1 MSDKEFNLH
10 SLIMRH
16 EPSEITIPARTETFE
31 AQVVT
36 FSRERTETTYPHA
49 VSMTYPMQETQRLIA
64 SKRYRLEFVPS
75 HIHNG
80 KPTILLYEE
89 EEQVQV

>member
-1 MSDKEFNLH
+1 MSDKQQIFSNDPTET
-10 SLIMRH
+10 
-16 EPSEITIPARTETFE
+16 TIPATIETFE

-36 FSRERTETTYPHA
+36 FSREHTETTYPL
-49 VSMTYPMQETQRLIA
+49 TPQFRQPMQETQRIVT

-75 HIHNG
+75 HIAYG

-89 EEQVQV
+89 EENK